1 MASKNAVFRDSK
13 TAFAFLQAR
22 YGIPKQTCE
31 QLRLILAQD
40 ALIDGVDMGF
50 NRLYTGVALMLHRT
64 FGFGQKRLTQ
74 ALKGLDD
81 TMSLVTD
88 KGMSWEQLMKI
99 LDEETGLIIRQGE
112 DGDWLCEY
120 KIPEELKTG
129 KLLD

>member
-1 MASKNAVFRDSK
+1 MASKTVFRDAK

-22 YGIPKQTCE
+22 YGIPKSTCD
-31 QLRLILAQD
+31 QLRLIFAQD
-40 ALIDGVDMGF
+40 ALIDGMDMGF

-81 TMSLVTD
+81 IMTLVTD
-88 KGMSWEQLMKI
+88 KGVSWEELMRT
-99 LDEETGLIIRQGE
+99 LDEETGLIIRQGD
-112 DGDWLCEY
+112 DGNWICEY